1 MAAVFDTPVA
11 TVGSQQL
18 LRIGFCRQSAGDAIG
33 DVTGGFAGFFL
44 CGLALDNK
52 GLTEVREV
60 QVAIECGGGPDF
72 ANFDSAVIRRVGH
85 DKIRERAVV
94 KKERDVFKETG
105 LVVFDGEVVMGVT
118 LPDQVIGDM
127 PLGQK
132 GIGGNIFALDI
143 DGIQQR
149 DGGFDFVGA
158 LELIVR
164 RYGQGADFFWV

>member
-1 MAAVFDTPVA
+1 MSLEDSPVFFSV
-11 TVGSQQL
+11 
-18 LRIGFCRQSAGDAIG
+18 
-33 DVTGGFAGFFL
+33 
-44 CGLALDNK
+44 GLALDNK

-105 LVVFDGEVVMGVT
+105 LVVFDGEVVVGVT

-127 PLGQK
+127 PLGSE
-132 GIGGNIFALDI
+132 GH
-143 DGIQQR
+143 
-149 DGGFDFVGA
+149 
-158 LELIVR
+158 R
-164 RYGQGADFFWV
+164 R